1 MRKNSNKK
9 NKNMNILKKIEK
21 GLVDIFNIR
30 VRNLVLIVVNVGM

>member
-1 MRKNSNKK
+1 MSKNSNKK